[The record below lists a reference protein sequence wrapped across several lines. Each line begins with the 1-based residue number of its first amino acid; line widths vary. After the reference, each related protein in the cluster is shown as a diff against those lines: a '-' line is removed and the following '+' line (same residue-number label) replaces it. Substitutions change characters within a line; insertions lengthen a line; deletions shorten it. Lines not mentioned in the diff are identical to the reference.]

1 MVAHQEDGEWL
12 SVAGAAR
19 KLGVS
24 RQAIQKRIA
33 RGKIENRR
41 DNMGNPQVWVAA
53 PPATE
58 VPGAPPRTLVA
69 PVTPTVEAHSEPQ
82 PEGHQSL
89 SGAADSVP
97 VSVVNLLLVSH
108 SEALERQERR
118 HQADVVRQREDA
130 DQRLDRQSVAHQV
143 EIARVRTDHARERR
157 VDRFLTAL
165 VAVLALAVIARLGPV
180 VVR

>member
-19 KLGVS
+19 KVGVS

-33 RGKIENRR
+33 RGRIENRR

-53 PPATE
+53 PPATA
-58 VPGAPPRTLVA
+58 VPGAPPRTIVA
-69 PVTPTVEAHSEPQ
+69 PVAPTTEAHSEPP
-82 PEGHQSL
+82 PEGRPSIAG
-89 SGAADSVP
+89 SADSVP
-97 VSVVNLLLVSH
+97 VSLVNLLLVSH

-118 HQADVVRQREDA
+118 HQADAARLREDA
-130 DQRLDRQSVAHQV
+130 HQRLDRQCVEHQV

-157 VDRFLTAL
+157 VDRILTAL
-165 VAVLALAVIARLGPV
+165 VAVLALAVIAILGPV